1 MRRQSQQQGFSR
13 FELLVVVAVFGV
25 LGGVMLDRMR
35 YLQEYAEMTAVDV
48 TIAQLRTGLRYRIGD
63 LLIRDEL
70 SEISTLADENPV
82 NWLEVRPPNYLG
94 EFDGEPE
101 SDVKGRWYF
110 DRTRH
115 ELVYTANNR
124 RFFTP
129 ESYRDYTVR
138 LRAVRLQQ
146 EGAAGERRA
155 ANPASAPQWVTL
167 VQVSD
172 GKWF

>member
-1 MRRQSQQQGFSR
+1 MRRHSLQQGFSR

-48 TIAQLRTGLRYRIGD
+48 TITHLRTGLRYRIGD
-63 LLIRDEL
+63 LLIRDKL
-70 SEISTLADENPV
+70 SEISTLADENPI
-82 NWLEVRPPNYLG
+82 NWLETRPPNYLG
-94 EFDGEPE
+94 EFDAEPD

-110 DRTRH
+110 DRRHH

-138 LRAVRLQQ
+138 LRVVRLQQ
-146 EGAAGERRA
+146 GASGARLAVNA
-155 ANPASAPQWVTL
+155 ASTPQWVTL
-167 VQVSD
+167 VQVTD

>member
-1 MRRQSQQQGFSR
+1 MRRNSPQKGFSR

-25 LGGVMLDRMR
+25 LGGIMLDRMR

-48 TIAQLRTGLRYRIGD
+48 TIAHLRTGLRYRIGD
-63 LLIRDEL
+63 LLIRDRL
-70 SEISTLADENPV
+70 SEISTLVDENPI
-82 NWLEVRPPNYLG
+82 NWLQSRPPNYLG
-94 EFDGEPE
+94 EFDGAPD

-110 DRTRH
+110 DRRHH

-124 RFFTP
+124 RHFTP

-146 EGAAGERRA
+146 GAAGEHA
-155 ANPASAPQWVTL
+155 ANPPSVPQWVTL

>member
-1 MRRQSQQQGFSR
+1 MRLHLSQHGFSR

-48 TIAQLRTGLRYRIGD
+48 TIANLRTSLRYRIGD
-63 LLIRDEL
+63 LLIRDRL
-70 SEISTLADENPV
+70 SEITTLVDENPI
-82 NWLEVRPPNYLG
+82 NWLESRPPNYLG

-101 SDVKGRWYF
+101 HDVKGRWYF
-110 DRTRH
+110 DRKHH

-124 RFFTP
+124 RYFMP

-146 EGAAGERRA
+146 ASPAGTQSPKPGSVPE
-155 ANPASAPQWVTL
+155 WVAL
-167 VQVSD
+167 VQVTD
-172 GKWF
+172 NKWF

>member
-1 MRRQSQQQGFSR
+1 MRRHPPQQGFSR
-13 FELLVVVAVFGV
+13 FELLVVVAVFGI
-25 LGGVMLDRMR
+25 LGAVMLDRMR
-35 YLQEYAEMTAVDV
+35 YLQEYAEMTAVEV
-48 TIAQLRTGLRYRIGD
+48 TVANLRTSLRYRVGD
-63 LLIRDEL
+63 MLIRDRL
-70 SEISTLADENPV
+70 SEIPTLADENPI
-82 NWLEVRPPNYLG
+82 NWLEIRPPNYLG

-110 DRTRH
+110 DRKHH

-124 RFFTP
+124 RYFTP

-146 EGAAGERRA
+146 PAPAGPTPV
-155 ANPASAPQWVTL
+155 NPGSVPQWVAL
-167 VQVSD
+167 VQVTD